1 MNFDRFDTDVLLEF
15 IATPIVLVV
24 AYLLVLG
31 ARRFLDTTEQRV
43 LQLGF
48 AAHVVAAFAQVIVTR
63 EVYGSGD
70 IMVYWAE
77 GVALADALRYDF
89 TGVAP
94 GLIEVFMHRE
104 APLPFELYGTGATA
118 SQSIFSALLQFITGN
133 SLFASSILL
142 AMLAL
147 LGKASIYS
155 ALKSDFHIETR
166 HRLAAAIFLIP
177 SAVYWCGSL
186 SKEAVAI
193 SFFGTLVWSLRRIF
207 ERRGVVLAV
216 AVAVVSGVIVAMIKA
231 YILLALSLA
240 AGVWL
245 FWSVQQ
251 KRVGAVVVKPVFL
264 VMGALLALGGVTLVG
279 RLNPEYGAEQ
289 VRERASKQAMYGA
302 SAGGDSYYELASG
315 ADEERPLSQQIAL
328 APAGL
333 FTALFRP
340 LVFEARSAMVFI
352 NAIESTGLFVVAVL
366 ILRRLG
372 VKGVWARLSQS
383 PSLMFCITFSVSFG
397 SAVGVLTTNL
407 GTLSRYR
414 APMMPLF
421 AGLLAVLWVQSRHEK
436 KAQADLRRRPLAPM
450 ASRSLNEAS

>member
-1 MNFDRFDTDVLLEF
+1 MNFDRFDTDVFLEF
-15 IATPIVLVV
+15 VATPIVLVV

-31 ARRFLDTTEQRV
+31 ARRFLDPNEQRL

-89 TGVAP
+89 TGIAP
-94 GLIEVFMHRE
+94 GLIEVFLHQE
-104 APLPFELYGTGATA
+104 ARLPFELYGAGATA
-118 SQSIFSALLQFITGN
+118 SQSIFSAFLQFITGN

-147 LGKASIYS
+147 LGKAGIYS
-155 ALKSDFHIETR
+155 ALKSDFAVETR
-166 HRLAAAIFLIP
+166 HRLAAAIFLLP

-193 SFFGTLVWSLRRIF
+193 SFFGMLVWALRRIF
-207 ERRGVVLAV
+207 DRKGVVSALLIAV
-216 AVAVVSGVIVAMIKA
+216 GSAVIVAMIKA
-231 YILLALSLA
+231 YILIALSLA
-240 AGVWL
+240 AGVWV
-245 FWSVQQ
+245 FWSIQR
-251 KRVGAVVVKPVFL
+251 KKTGTVVIKPIFL
-264 VMGALLALGGVTLVG
+264 VLGALLSLGGITLVG
-279 RLNPEYGAEQ
+279 KLNPEYGADQ
-289 VRERASKQAMYGA
+289 MRERASKQAMYGA

-315 ADEERPLSQQIAL
+315 ADEERPLGQQIAL

-340 LVFEARSAMVFI
+340 LVFEARSVMVFI
-352 NAIESTGLFVVAVL
+352 NAIESTTLFVIAVVL
-366 ILRRLG
+366 IRRLG
-372 VKGVWARLSQS
+372 LKGVWDRISRS
-383 PSLMFCITFSVSFG
+383 PSLVFCMTFSVSFG

-421 AGLLAVLWVQSRHEK
+421 AGLLAVLWFESLRQR
-436 KAQADLRRRPLAPM
+436 KAVAQPNRTSLAQGV
-450 ASRSLNEAS
+450 